1 MKIIDGKILDT
12 IIKGGTL
19 KTIDGIIYDGLG
31 IDETSEVSLSAIAY
45 VKYYDGSVTAT
56 LPIYNV
62 SDITN
67 NQLRINTPYGV
78 GCFNLVSLSNSLSSQ
93 IRVSTS
99 AGIKSI
105 ALGA

>member
-31 IDETSEVSLSAIAY
+31 IDETTSLTSLSAIAF
-45 VKYYDGSVTAT
+45 VKYYNGSVTAT

-67 NQLRINTPYGV
+67 NQLRIINK
-78 GCFNLVSLSNSLSSQ
+78 FL
-93 IRVSTS
+93 
-99 AGIKSI
+99 
-105 ALGA
+105 